1 MLENKYVPSPHTSN
15 IIANELHKCIE
26 TWNLGNQVT
35 SITMDNGSNMDA
47 ITQLQADLFTS
58 TDREIKKDENRLKR
72 LLLTNDEWELLDQLV
87 DLLMPFEEA
96 TPTEVLSNNDDFL
109 NEYTIFGSKAL
120 EIQQTDFNDDEVI
133 NNITKKK
140 ISIKNPLNT
149 MMTDEKQRIV
159 QKLRSELGGV
169 ETSTSEPL
177 NNPSTPLNA

>member
-1 MLENKYVPSPHTSN
+1 MAEFDPSFIIPGEKKIRTMSSRAKHGYLGVTATWITSKFEIKDTMLENKYVPSPHTSN

-96 TPTEVLSNNDDFL
+96 TREFSGNSYITLS
-109 NEYTIFGSKAL
+109 
-120 EIQQTDFNDDEVI
+120 
-133 NNITKKK
+133 
-140 ISIKNPLNT
+140 
-149 MMTDEKQRIV
+149 
-159 QKLRSELGGV
+159 
-169 ETSTSEPL
+169 
-177 NNPSTPLNA
+177 